1 MTAWCLVYVSVTF
14 TVMRDKTSLNSGGYH
29 TKNQCHMLH
38 VTYPDPA
45 TTRIRPG
52 TNDRVPGSGS
62 RQNSLPV
69 PPICRQA
76 TCCHISS
83 SLLYI
88 AVLTTQNYHRL
99 IQVFQMFIFVNRCS
113 RCTRCSFCSVVCD
126 TNYKLQASLQQCTV
140 VLLSQR

>member
-1 MTAWCLVYVSVTF
+1 MPCICFSDFY
-14 TVMRDKTSLNSGGYH
+14 
-29 TKNQCHMLH
+29 CHARQNFLKQRGVPHKKPMSH
-38 VTYPDPA
+38 VTYPGPA

-113 RCTRCSFCSVVCD
+113 RCTRCSFCSVGCH

-140 VLLSQR
+140 HA